1 MGFQGSD
8 STQSKFQMQIKL
20 RKPSISKLD
29 ILKVS
34 LKYLY
39 LDLISVNTIV
49 LAFVKYS
56 NTELMEIFAKM
67 RLQESAAESPIL
79 NAPEHIKWSILRPIQ
94 N

>member
-1 MGFQGSD
+1 
-8 STQSKFQMQIKL
+8 MQIKL

-29 ILKVS
+29 TIKVS
-34 LKYLY
+34 LNYLNN
-39 LDLISVNTIV
+39 DLILIITIV

-56 NTELMEIFAKM
+56 NTELMEIFTKM
-67 RLQESAAESPIL
+67 KLQESAAESPIL